1 MKKAG
6 IVWRAAIGGT
16 VAALSLAAC
25 GGSSDPGGGDASG
38 DITIGVV
45 TSSAGPFAAN
55 FKTMEAGIAY
65 AARVVNDGG
74 GVDGRKIKLVTVDT
88 QNNPTNAAT
97 AIPQLVTRDK
107 VVAIV
112 GPVDSAGCEVA
123 CAAANKLKVP
133 IVSPGAGRPG
143 VLKNSRPYGFTLA
156 QSDLDNSTP
165 VLLKVLQEKGITSA
179 AIISDE
185 ANATT
190 KAQLELFTKVFDSA
204 GTSVVKTATFK
215 SGDSSFASQITSLTS
230 AKPEVLALAAGP
242 EDAGRIAKEARSQG
256 FTGVLMGTGALQS
269 GGAAYVAAAGD
280 AAEGT
285 ISAAQYDAHSED
297 PATKALQDRAAA
309 ELKVQDVPLNF
320 AYAYDAVNM
329 VVKVLKEKGGSGSL
343 QDQRV
348 AVQEGLNAITDY
360 QGMAD
365 TTSFKDDGTGIR
377 PQLRTVVKDGQFV
390 VDRASS

>member
-1 MKKAG
+1 MNKAG
-6 IVWRAAIGGT
+6 IAWRAAVCGT

-25 GGSSDPGGGDASG
+25 GGDDSGGADASG
-38 DITIGVV
+38 DIKLGVV

-55 FKTMEAGIAY
+55 FKTMTAGIDY
-65 AARVVNDGG
+65 AVKAINGAG
-74 GVDGRKIKLVTVDT
+74 GVDGRKIVLTSVDT

-97 AIPQLVTRDK
+97 AIPQLATRDK

-156 QSDLDNSTP
+156 QPDADNSTG
-165 VLLKVLQEKGITSA
+165 VLVKAVQDKGIKTA

-190 KAQLELFTKVFDSA
+190 KAQSDLFTKVFADA
-204 GTSVVKTATFK
+204 GVTVVKTATFK
-215 SGDSSFASQITSLTS
+215 TGDSSFASQITSLK
-230 AKPEVLALAAGP
+230 AANPQALALAAGP

-256 FTGVLMGTGALQS
+256 MTTQFLGAGALQS
-269 GGAAYVAAAGD
+269 GGAAYVAAGGTAT
-280 AAEGT
+280 EGT
-285 ISAAQYDAHSED
+285 ISAAQYDAHSVD
-297 PATKALQDRAAA
+297 PATKALQDKAATA
-309 ELKVQDVPLNF
+309 LGVPDVPLNF

-329 VVKVLKEKGGSGSL
+329 IVKVLKEKASSGSVE
-343 QDQRV
+343 DQRV
-348 AVQEGLNAITDY
+348 AIQEGLNAITDY
-360 QGMAD
+360 KGMAD
-365 TTSFKDDGTGIR
+365 TTTFKEDGTGIR
-377 PQLRTVVKDGQFV
+377 PQLRSVVKDGAFTI
-390 VDRASS
+390 DRAAS